1 MNNLHVIWE
10 LVICWLPPLL
20 TNTSSQP
27 LSLIVGGRSNDLAY
41 AKKKVYVCVVEP
53 HYIKTVRTKLYVC
66 YGRTHSKHLFQQ
78 LKLRKLTE
86 MFIIPQTRRTNV
98 GALKKFVEK
107 FAFHFLGMFSRLFH
121 SLPIAVPTARLET
134 KTGFMLHTLL
144 SRVQNVSAAA
154 AACQF
159 APHTWLVYRWKG
171 QLV

>member
-1 MNNLHVIWE
+1 
-10 LVICWLPPLL
+10 
-20 TNTSSQP
+20 
-27 LSLIVGGRSNDLAY
+27 
-41 AKKKVYVCVVEP
+41 
-53 HYIKTVRTKLYVC
+53 
-66 YGRTHSKHLFQQ
+66 
-78 LKLRKLTE
+78 

-98 GALKKFVEK
+98 GALKVCRKIC
-107 FAFHFLGMFSRLFH
+107 LSFSLNVFEALH

-154 AACQF
+154 AACRF